1 MSNRAIRIAK
11 LIACCFAVSIGF
23 LMAMVIPVPAQQ
35 GTPMRPPGIPDLKG
49 ETIRHSEREAMLR
62 KSDLGTTTAKVDPK
76 RLEAAIEK
84 IKQDFKQIQIVRNEL
99 VRGLL
104 ANKPL
109 DYKEI
114 TDKVGDINKCADHLK
129 TYLLPPDVDSKD
141 KSEKKKVEY
150 KSEEMKGTLVELC
163 NLIANFVDNP
173 VLKNPGVTD
182 VQQSTRAGGDLMN
195 IIELSGNIKR
205 SAEKLSKV
213 SK

>member
-1 MSNRAIRIAK
+1 MRNRATRIAK
-11 LIACCFAVSIGF
+11 SIACCFAVTICF
-23 LMAMVIPVPAQQ
+23 LMAMVSPVPAQQ
-35 GTPMRPPGIPDLKG
+35 GTPMRPPGVPDLKG
-49 ETIRHSEREAMLR
+49 EQIRHSEREAMLR
-62 KSDLGTTTAKVDPK
+62 RSEMGTTTAKVDPK

-114 TDKVGDINKCADHLK
+114 AGKVDDINKCADHLK
-129 TYLLPPDVDSKD
+129 IYLLPPDVDSKD

-150 KSEEMKGTLVELC
+150 KSEEMKGALVELC

-182 VQQSTRAGGDLMN
+182 VQQSTRAGSDLLN
-195 IIELSGNIKR
+195 IVELSSNIKR
-205 SAEKLSKV
+205 SAERLNKISK
-213 SK
+213 